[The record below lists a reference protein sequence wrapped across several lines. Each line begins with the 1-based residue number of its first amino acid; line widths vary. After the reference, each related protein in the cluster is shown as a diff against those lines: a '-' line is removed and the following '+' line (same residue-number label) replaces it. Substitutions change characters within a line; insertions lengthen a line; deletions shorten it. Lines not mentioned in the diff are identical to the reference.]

1 MAITNINQVNTNDT
15 FQQWW
20 TKTNDIITGLGN
32 VVTMGSGQGNTGDI
46 ITAGHIRTDDT
57 TDGVKTNV
65 LSPLNTNDNLKL
77 KYDVVEFNQ
86 KQILY
91 VPASGLSNTIQFV
104 NGTDASVAANNTWA
118 IGPVDLDSSGILEH
132 ASLQIFGRSNT
143 GENDAIFTFT
153 RSTGNTPGE
162 LTGTNVVIND
172 SILPAQISS
181 NCTTASAFETAQTI
195 TFTGDVTG
203 SFAVSGGTE
212 VSTELTFN
220 GDIESIESITIG
232 NGLSASGITGSTFND
247 TENTGTISHTDNTV
261 SVNSTDSTSGEAGS
275 SSNSGTH
282 GIQSLGF
289 DRHGH
294 INSISTK
301 NFATEFI
308 KKNPADASS
317 RTTLNGFGLTV
328 DNGTLISFGDM
339 DGSDHLTK
347 ESHIQRDT
355 STDGF
360 STLILYSGQHEAL
373 GSPGQGTQDPKGRIL
388 LQALNQIDFE
398 DHSGNTRFEFNTT
411 NGNLSASGDITA
423 FATLSDRSLKENIEP
438 IENALDKVNSIGGYT
453 FNYIDAPEKG
463 RVPGVIAQELQQV
476 LPEAVYETEE
486 GKMAVRYDNTI
497 ALLIEAIKE
506 LKQQVDDLKGN

>member
-1 MAITNINQVNTNDT
+1 MAITNISQVNTNDT

-46 ITAGHIRTDDT
+46 ITTGHIQTDDT

-65 LSPLNTNDNLKL
+65 LSPLNTNDSLKL

-91 VPASGLSNTIQFV
+91 VPTSGLSNTIQFV
-104 NGTDASVAANNTWA
+104 KGTDASVTANNTWA
-118 IGPVDLDSSGILEH
+118 IGPVDLDSSGITEH
-132 ASLQIFGRSNT
+132 ASLQIFGRSDT
-143 GENDAIFTFT
+143 GDNDAIFTFT
-153 RSTGNTPGE
+153 RSTGTTPGE

-203 SFAVSGGTE
+203 TFDVSGGAA
-212 VSTELTFN
+212 VSTALTFE
-220 GDIESIESITIG
+220 GDIESIESITVG
-232 NGLSASGITGSTFND
+232 NGLSASGITGNVFND
-247 TENTGTISHTDNTV
+247 TENTGTISHSDNDV
-261 SVNSTDSTSGEAGS
+261 SVDTVNVSGGGS
-275 SSNSGTH
+275 SSNSGTE

-308 KKNPADASS
+308 KKNPADVAS
-317 RTTLNGFGLTV
+317 RTKVDGFGFTV
-328 DNGTLISFGDM
+328 DNATKISFGDTNATNEA
-339 DGSDHLTK
+339 HL
-347 ESHIQRDT
+347 QRDT
-355 STDGF
+355 NTGGF
-360 STLILYSGQHEAL
+360 STFTIYSGQYT
-373 GSPGQGTQDPKGRIL
+373 PVGTQTTKGRIL
-388 LQALNQIDFE
+388 LKALTEIDFE
-398 DHSGNTRFEFNTT
+398 DHSGNTRFQFNTT

-463 RVPGVIAQELQQV
+463 RVPGVIAQELQEV
-476 LPEAVYETEE
+476 LPEAVYETDE

-497 ALLIEAIKE
+497 ALLVEAIKE
-506 LKQQVDDLKGN
+506 LKQQVDELKGN

>member
-1 MAITNINQVNTNDT
+1 MAITNISQVNTNDT

-46 ITAGHIRTDDT
+46 ITTGHIQTDDT

-65 LSPLNTNDNLKL
+65 LSPLNTSDSLKL

-91 VPASGLSNTIQFV
+91 VPTSGLSNTIQFV
-104 NGTDASVAANNTWA
+104 KGTDASVTANNTWA
-118 IGPVDLDSSGILEH
+118 IGPVDLDSSGITEH
-132 ASLQIFGRSNT
+132 ASLQIFGRSDT
-143 GENDAIFTFT
+143 GDNDAIFTFT
-153 RSTGNTPGE
+153 RSTGTTPGE

-203 SFAVSGGTE
+203 SFDVSGGAE
-212 VSTELTFN
+212 VSTALTFN
-220 GDIESIESITIG
+220 GDIPSIESITVG
-232 NGLSASGITGSTFND
+232 DGLAPSGITGTTFND
-247 TENTGTISHTDNTV
+247 TQNTGTISHADNDV
-261 SVNSTDSTSGEAGS
+261 SVDGVNNSGGGS

-289 DRHGH
+289 DKHGH

-308 KKNPADASS
+308 KKNPADAAS
-317 RTTLNGFGLTV
+317 RTKVDGFGFTV
-328 DNGTLISFGDM
+328 DNSTKVSFGDTNATNEA
-339 DGSDHLTK
+339 HL
-347 ESHIQRDT
+347 QRDT
-355 STDGF
+355 NTGGF
-360 STLILYSGQHEAL
+360 STFTIYSGQYT
-373 GSPGQGTQDPKGRIL
+373 PVGTQTTKGRIL
-388 LQALNQIDFE
+388 LKALTEIDFE
-398 DHSGNTRFEFNTT
+398 DHSGNTRFQFNTT

-463 RVPGVIAQELQQV
+463 RVPGVIAQELQEV
-476 LPEAVYETEE
+476 LPEAVYETDE

-497 ALLIEAIKE
+497 ALLVEAIKE
-506 LKQQVDDLKGN
+506 LKQQVDELKGN

>member
-46 ITAGHIRTDDT
+46 ITTGHIQTDDT

-65 LSPLNTNDNLKL
+65 LSPLNTSDTLKL

-118 IGPVDLDSSGILEH
+118 IGPVDLDSSGIAEH

-153 RSTGNTPGE
+153 RSTGDTPGE

-172 SILPAQISS
+172 TILPAQITS
-181 NCTTASAFETAQTI
+181 NCSTASAFETAQSI

-203 SFAVSGGTE
+203 SFSVTGGSAVSTA
-212 VSTELTFN
+212 LTFE
-220 GDIESIESITIG
+220 GDMDAIESITVG
-232 NGLSASGITGSTFND
+232 DGLSASGITGATFND
-247 TENTGTISHTDNTV
+247 TESAGTISHTDNTV
-261 SVNSTDSTSGEAGS
+261 SVNGTASTSGSAGS
-275 SSNSGTH
+275 SSNTGTT

-294 INSISTK
+294 IDSISTK
-301 NFATEFI
+301 NFANEFI
-308 KKNPADASS
+308 KKNPADANS
-317 RTTLNGFGLTV
+317 RTKVDGFGFTV
-328 DNGTLISFGDM
+328 DNSTKISFGDN
-339 DGSDHLTK
+339 TAAN
-347 ESHIQRDT
+347 EAHIQRYT
-355 STDGF
+355 NTGGF
-360 STLILYSGQHEAL
+360 STLQIYSGKYAASQ
-373 GSPGQGTQDPKGRIL
+373 GPGQGNAPAKGRIL
-388 LQALNQIDFE
+388 LQALTQIDFE
-398 DHSGNTRFEFNTT
+398 DHAGNTKFEFNTT

-423 FATLSDRSLKENIEP
+423 FASFSDRTLKENIEP

-476 LPEAVYETEE
+476 LPEAVYETDE

-497 ALLIEAIKE
+497 ALLVEAIKE
-506 LKQQVDDLKGN
+506 LKQQVDELKGN

>member
-1 MAITNINQVNTNDT
+1 MAITNISQVNTNDT

-46 ITAGHIRTDDT
+46 ITTGHIQTDDT

-65 LSPLNTNDNLKL
+65 LSPLNTSDNLKL

-91 VPASGLSNTIQFV
+91 VPAGGLSNTIQFV
-104 NGTDASVAANNTWA
+104 NGTDASIAAKNTWA
-118 IGPVDLDSSGILEH
+118 IGPVDLNSSGIADH
-132 ASLQIFGRSNT
+132 ASLQIFGRSGT

-153 RSTGNTPGE
+153 RSTGDTPGE

-181 NCTTASAFETAQTI
+181 NCTTASAFETAQSI

-203 SFAVSGGTE
+203 TFNVDGGAAVSTA
-212 VSTELTFN
+212 LTFN
-220 GDIESIESITIG
+220 GDIESIESITVG
-232 NGLSASGITGSTFND
+232 NGLSASGITGNVFND
-247 TENTGTISHTDNTV
+247 TQNEGTISHTDNTV
-261 SVNSTDSTSGEAGS
+261 SVNETVSTLGAAGDST
-275 SSNSGTH
+275 NSGTS

-308 KKNPADASS
+308 KKNPADANS
-317 RTTLNGFGLTV
+317 RTVVGGFGFTV
-328 DNGTLISFGDM
+328 ANTTKLSFGDA
-339 DGSDHLTK
+339 GVGN
-347 ESHIQRDT
+347 ESHIVRDT
-355 STDGF
+355 NNNGF
-360 STLILYSGQHEAL
+360 STLTINSGKHQAST
-373 GSPGQGTQDPKGRIL
+373 SPGQGLAAAKGRIV
-388 LQALNQIDFE
+388 LQAYDEITFQDY
-398 DHSGNTRFEFNTT
+398 GGTT
-411 NGNLSASGDITA
+411 TKFKFDIGNGNLSAAGDITA
-423 FATLSDRSLKENIEP
+423 FASFSDISLKENIEP
-438 IENALDKVNSIGGYT
+438 IENALDKVCSLGGYT

-463 RVPGVIAQELQQV
+463 RVPGVIAQEVQKV
-476 LPEAVYETEE
+476 LPEAVYETQQ
-486 GKMAVRYDNTI
+486 GTLAVRYDNTI
-497 ALLIEAIKE
+497 ALLLEAIKE
-506 LKQQVDDLKGN
+506 LKQQVDELKGN

>member
-1 MAITNINQVNTNDT
+1 MAITNISQVNTNDT

-46 ITAGHIRTDDT
+46 ITTGHIQTDDT

-65 LSPLNTNDNLKL
+65 LSPLNTSDSLKL

-91 VPASGLSNTIQFV
+91 VPTSGLSNTIQFV
-104 NGTDASVAANNTWA
+104 KGTDASVTANNTWA
-118 IGPVDLDSSGILEH
+118 IGPVDLDSSGITEH
-132 ASLQIFGRSNT
+132 ASLQIFGRSDT
-143 GENDAIFTFT
+143 GDNDAIFTFT
-153 RSTGNTPGE
+153 RSTGTTPGE

-203 SFAVSGGTE
+203 TFDVSGGAA
-212 VSTELTFN
+212 VSTALTFN
-220 GDIESIESITIG
+220 GDIPSIESITVG

-247 TENTGTISHTDNTV
+247 TQNSGTISHTDNDV
-261 SVNSTDSTSGEAGS
+261 SVDTVNVSGGGS

-308 KKNPADASS
+308 KKNPADAAS
-317 RTTLNGFGLTV
+317 RTKVDGFGFTV
-328 DNGTLISFGDM
+328 DNSTKVSFGDTNATNEA
-339 DGSDHLTK
+339 HL
-347 ESHIQRDT
+347 QRDT
-355 STDGF
+355 NTGGF
-360 STLILYSGQHEAL
+360 STFTIYSGQYT
-373 GSPGQGTQDPKGRIL
+373 PVGTQTTKGRIL
-388 LQALNQIDFE
+388 LKALTEIDFE
-398 DHSGNTRFEFNTT
+398 DHSGNTRFQFNTT

-463 RVPGVIAQELQQV
+463 RVPGVIAQELQEV
-476 LPEAVYETEE
+476 LPEAVYETDE

-497 ALLIEAIKE
+497 ALLVEAIKE
-506 LKQQVDDLKGN
+506 LKQQVDELKGN